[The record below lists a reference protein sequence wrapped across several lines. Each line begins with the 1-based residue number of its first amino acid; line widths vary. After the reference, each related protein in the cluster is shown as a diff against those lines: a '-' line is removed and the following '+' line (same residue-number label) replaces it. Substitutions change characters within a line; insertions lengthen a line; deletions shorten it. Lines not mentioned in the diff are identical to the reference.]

1 MTRAARSIPTAPPS
15 PITEPVAGVIREV
28 LPPDTGLAWLA
39 IRELRPA
46 WDDEEAFVRHV
57 DEVLRPGG
65 YRIAG
70 TFEAGTPHAV
80 AAAGF
85 RAAENLPWGRF
96 LYVDDLSTLPAA
108 RGRGNAGA
116 LLEWLQAE
124 AARLGCGEVHLDSG
138 VQLARRDAHSLY
150 LGHGY
155 AITSHHFAR
164 RVSGD

>member
-1 MTRAARSIPTAPPS
+1 M
-15 PITEPVAGVIREV
+15 AGEIREI
-28 LPPDTGLAWLA
+28 LPPDTALAWLA

-46 WDDEEAFVRHV
+46 WDDEDAFTRQV
-57 DEVLRPGG
+57 DDVLRPGG
-65 YRIAG
+65 YRLAG
-70 TFEAGTPHAV
+70 AFEPGTPHAV

-85 RAAENLPWGRF
+85 RSAENLPWGRF

-138 VQLARRDAHSLY
+138 VQLERRDAHSLY

-164 RVSGD
+164 PVSGGG